1 VSEREEL
8 VCEGGSDRSG
18 PEDCEVKLAS
28 EALEP
33 GGFYYEGK
41 LRPAPKHATDP
52 VFTAAVWGSL
62 EAAQPRALAQRA
74 TASAAPAA

>member
-1 VSEREEL
+1 M
-8 VCEGGSDRSG
+8 
-18 PEDCEVKLAS
+18 KLAS